1 MRLFTIGFGH
11 ATLALK
17 FIVDGIMKLTLK
29 NIVAVLFL
37 ATSSVQ
43 AVRLEV
49 KRISLWTKV
58 RHWVRRVFSPTF
70 FALASLVPGLAPAVR
85 LEVAEVQG
93 ENALYFKQGNDPR
106 EERSLPE
113 GVSTCK
119 ALLVEDLR
127 GGDPYWL
134 EVLENLTFEK
144 LSFSS
149 ITFLPPALGS
159 DQRIRDL
166 LSFVPLQC
174 QVDITNSVEEESAE
188 NIGKRGINFNAPFW
202 PDLFSKNAAINIRN
216 VSVNL
221 KNFFDGYGGNNLISF
236 IDCDFSGTK
245 PPACFLMDGFKR
257 SHQGAINFIGFR
269 NEELPFSLQTDFLSL
284 KRKYYVPSKGG
295 EKPKKGVVEKKFEVP
310 SDVTISL
317 LEMDSNKNIPKDTFM
332 RLDFSGSKIYLAPDI
347 LLNMIA
353 SELSS
358 LQIGNMKDLAK
369 TFVKRFDIPS
379 AKVLSFIDKLKNT
392 VKPEVLRDLP
402 DCWTKALNTNK
413 DVKREDS
420 TLSRNGR
427 DIDDRRSVYSKAG
440 PKFRE
445 ESDHSQEL

>member
-93 ENALYFKQGNDPR
+93 ENILYFKQGSDPR
-106 EERSLPE
+106 EESNLPE
-113 GVSTCK
+113 GASTCR
-119 ALLVEDLR
+119 AVIVEDLQ
-127 GGDPYWL
+127 GEGDHWL
-134 EVLENLTFEK
+134 GVFDNLKFGK
-144 LSFSS
+144 ASFSS
-149 ITFLPPALGS
+149 ITFLPLALES
-159 DQRIRDL
+159 ILRIRHL
-166 LSFVPLQC
+166 LYFVPVQC
-174 QVDITNSVEEESAE
+174 QVEIVNSVAEESPE
-188 NIGKRGINFNAPFW
+188 NISRKGINFSASFW
-202 PDLFSKNAAINIRN
+202 PDLFSKNVAINIRN

-236 IDCDFSGTK
+236 IDCDFSGAK
-245 PPACFLMDGFKR
+245 PPACLLMDGFKR

-269 NEELPFSLQTDFLSL
+269 NEESPFSLQADFFPL
-284 KRKYYVPSKGG
+284 KRKYCVPSKGG
-295 EKPKKGVVEKKFEVP
+295 EKPKKGVVEKKFELP

-332 RLDFSGSKIYLAPDI
+332 RLDFSGSKIYLASDI

-392 VKPEVLRDLP
+392 VKPEVLKDLP
-402 DCWTKALNTNK
+402 DCWTKELRTNK